1 MRSFAVIKL
10 TASVLVLAGAAA
22 FAQAPTKIGIINLEQ
37 AIVSTQE
44 GQAALARVQR
54 EFVEPHT
61 KKLEAM
67 QAEIKELQDK
77 LNRGGN
83 TMSQTAKDDMTKE
96 INRRTTAFNRAV
108 EDYEFEAQE
117 EQRKTLDDLTTKMR
131 VVVRDYVSKNNFA
144 AVFDTANSGLV
155 WAADTLD
162 ITRAIIEAYDQAN
175 PVSSSPPAAAKP
187 TAPGT
192 PAAAKPAAPGTPAP
206 PPADAKPGTPAPA
219 KP

>member
-1 MRSFAVIKL
+1 MTKL
-10 TASVLVLAGAAA
+10 TASLLVFAGAAA
-22 FAQAPTKIGIINLEQ
+22 FAQTPVKIGIINLEQ

-54 EFVEPHT
+54 EFVEPNT

-67 QAEIKELQDK
+67 QAEIRELQDK

-83 TMSQTAKDDMTKE
+83 TLSQTAKDDMTKE
-96 INRRTTAFNRAV
+96 INRKTTAFNRAV

-131 VVVRDYVSKNNFA
+131 AVVRDYVSKNNFA
-144 AVFDTANSGLV
+144 VVFDTANSGLV

-175 PVSSSPPAAAKP
+175 PVSSSSSSSPA
-187 TAPGT
+187 

-206 PPADAKPGTPAPA
+206 AKPAAPGTPAPPPAAA